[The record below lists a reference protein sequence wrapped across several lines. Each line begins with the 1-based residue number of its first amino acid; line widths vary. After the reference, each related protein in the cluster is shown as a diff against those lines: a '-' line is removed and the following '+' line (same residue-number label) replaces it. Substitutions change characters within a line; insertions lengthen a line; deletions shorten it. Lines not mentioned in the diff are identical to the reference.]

1 MGREERR
8 MSEYGC
14 CILSRCVYTGDPVP
28 ESCDECPHYDPNFFK
43 EENDADTSD
52 QGER

>member
-1 MGREERR
+1 

-14 CILSRCVYTGDPVP
+14 CTLSKCVYTGDPVP
-28 ESCDECPHYDPNFFK
+28 ESCDECPHFDPYFFK
-43 EENDADTSD
+43 EVNNADSSD